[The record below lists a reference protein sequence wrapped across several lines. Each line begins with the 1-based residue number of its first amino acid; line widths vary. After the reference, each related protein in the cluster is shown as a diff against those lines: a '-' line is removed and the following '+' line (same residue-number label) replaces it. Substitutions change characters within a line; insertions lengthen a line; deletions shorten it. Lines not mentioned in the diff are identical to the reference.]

1 MKKKLIILLLLVVVV
16 ISLGSV
22 ASAESRFNWGEL
34 RGDEWTT
41 EIKGY
46 GYQCNAKTTYARPN
60 YGVSVSLTA
69 KYTGADFIGTRS
81 ITRGTGG
88 YHYAYME
95 INIPSGPY
103 YRFVKANSSHTIR
116 TITDRLSITIK

>member
-1 MKKKLIILLLLVVVV
+1 MLLLVVVV

-34 RGDEWTT
+34 RGGKWTT

-46 GYQCNAKTTYARPN
+46 GYRCNAKTTYSKSD
-60 YGVSVSLTA
+60 YSVGVSLTA
-69 KYTGADFIGTRS
+69 KYTGADFIGTKS
-81 ITRGTGG
+81 ISQGTGG
-88 YHYAYME
+88 TFGASTT

-103 YRFVKANSSHTIR
+103 YRFVEANSSHTIS